1 MKLYLQF
8 GHGMMDHTV
17 KLLEEW
23 GDGGV
28 ILSPR
33 DLEHA
38 QLEKMAKRVHGLN
51 AEVLLDPQCFVRDA
65 DHYRLVE
72 HDYFKVYRDCSTG
85 SILTGEGAEKVINA
99 VADLAVTLGTNR
111 LIVPGL
117 LGSEIDEAWFAFHE
131 QLIAAA
137 AKRLPSMPRLATVAL
152 SAAATGDEALIEAIV
167 DRSKRWDVSGFY
179 LVSESPGTYLVEDPS
194 WLANLLLLV
203 SGLKLTGR
211 QVMVG
216 YGNHQLLAVA
226 AARADAMAAGTWL
239 NVRSLDVDKF
249 YTPEEDEVSRRA
261 VWYYCPQALT
271 EYKLPF
277 LDIAQRNGVL
287 PLMRPD
293 AALKSSYADPLF
305 DGPAP
310 TAVKWGEQNAFRHY
324 LTSLHGQARLVTSGT
339 YLDAV
344 AAQETL
350 LSRAQKLLPRLRK
363 AGVFSSERDFTPI
376 IDVNRSALITLDNA
390 RGALLRRS
398 WK

>member
-8 GHGMMDHTV
+8 GYGMMEHTA

-38 QLEKMAKRVHGLN
+38 QLGKVATRAHALG

-72 HDYFKVYRDCSTG
+72 HDYFKVYQQCSTG
-85 SILTGEGAEKVINA
+85 SILTGDGAQKVVDA
-99 VADLAVTLGTNR
+99 VAGLAETLQTTR
-111 LIVPGL
+111 FVIPGL
-117 LGSEIDEAWFAFHE
+117 LASQIDEDWFRFHE
-131 QLIAAA
+131 QLIDAAV
-137 AKRLPSMPRLATVAL
+137 KRLPSMPRLATLAL
-152 SAAATGDEALIEAIV
+152 SAAATADEAQIEAIV
-167 DRSKRWDVSGFY
+167 ERAARWDVEGFY
-179 LVSESPGTYLVEDPS
+179 IVVESPSGYLVEDPN
-194 WLANLLLLV
+194 WLANVLILV
-203 SGLKLTGR
+203 SGLKLLGR
-211 QVMVG
+211 AVIVG

-239 NVRSLDVDKF
+239 NVRSLDMDKF
-249 YTPEEDEVSRRA
+249 HSPEEEFARKA

-271 EYKLPF
+271 EYKPAF

-293 AALKSSYADPLF
+293 PALGSTYADVLF
-305 DGPAP
+305 SGPAP
-310 TAVKWGEQNAFRHY
+310 TSVKWTEPSAFRHY
-324 LTSLHGQARLVTSGT
+324 LTSLRGQVRQLTATSYT
-339 YLDAV
+339 DALS
-344 AAQETL
+344 AQDTIL
-350 LSRAQKLLPRLRK
+350 TRAEKLLPRLRK
-363 AGVFSSERDFTPI
+363 AGVFSTVRDFTPI
-376 IDVNRSALITLDNA
+376 IDVNRAALITLDNA

>member
-8 GHGMMDHTV
+8 GYGMMEHTA

-38 QLEKMAKRVHGLN
+38 QLAKVASRAHELG

-72 HDYFKVYRDCSTG
+72 HDYFKVYQQCSTG
-85 SILTGEGAEKVINA
+85 SILTGDGARKVVDA
-99 VADLAVTLGTNR
+99 VAGLAETLETTR
-111 LIVPGL
+111 LVVPGL
-117 LGSEIDEAWFAFHE
+117 LGSQIDEDWFRFHE
-131 QLIAAA
+131 QLIDAA
-137 AKRLPSMPRLATVAL
+137 AKRLPSMPRLATLAL
-152 SAAATGDEALIEAIV
+152 SAAATADEAQIEAIV
-167 DRSKRWDVSGFY
+167 ERAVRWDVDGFY
-179 LVSESPGTYLVEDPS
+179 VVVESPSGYLVEDPN
-194 WLANLLLLV
+194 WLANVLILV
-203 SGLKLTGR
+203 SGLKLLGHD
-211 QVMVG
+211 VIVG

-239 NVRSLDVDKF
+239 NVRSLDMDKF
-249 YTPEEDEVSRRA
+249 YSPEEEFARKA

-271 EYKLPF
+271 EYKPAF

-293 AALKSSYADPLF
+293 PALGSTYADLLF
-305 DGPAP
+305 SGPAP
-310 TAVKWGEQNAFRHY
+310 TSVKWTEPSAFRHY
-324 LTSLHGQARLVTSGT
+324 LTSLRGQARQVTATS
-339 YLDAV
+339 YVDAV
-344 AAQETL
+344 SAQDTL
-350 LSRAQKLLPRLRK
+350 LTRAQKLLPRLRK
-363 AGVFSSERDFTPI
+363 AGVLSTVRDFTPI
-376 IDVNRSALITLDNA
+376 IDVNRAALITLDNA
-390 RGALLRRS
+390 RGRLLRRS

>member
-8 GHGMMDHTV
+8 GYGMMEHTA

-38 QLEKMAKRVHGLN
+38 QLGKVATRAHALG

-72 HDYFKVYRDCSTG
+72 HDYFKVYQQCSTG
-85 SILTGEGAEKVINA
+85 SILTGDGAQKVVDA
-99 VADLAVTLGTNR
+99 VAGLAETLATTR
-111 LIVPGL
+111 FVVPGL
-117 LGSEIDEAWFAFHE
+117 LGSQIDEDWFRFHE
-131 QLIAAA
+131 QLIDAAV
-137 AKRLPSMPRLATVAL
+137 KRLPSMPRLATLAL
-152 SAAATGDEALIEAIV
+152 SAAATADEAQIEAIV
-167 DRSKRWDVSGFY
+167 ERAARWDVEGFY
-179 LVSESPGTYLVEDPS
+179 IVVESPSGYLVEDPN
-194 WLANLLLLV
+194 WLANVLILV
-203 SGLKLTGR
+203 SGLKLLGR
-211 QVMVG
+211 DVIVG

-239 NVRSLDVDKF
+239 NVRSLDMDKF
-249 YTPEEDEVSRRA
+249 YSPEEEFARKT

-271 EYKLPF
+271 EYKPAF

-293 AALKSSYADPLF
+293 PALGSTYADVLF
-305 DGPAP
+305 SGPAP
-310 TAVKWGEQNAFRHY
+310 TSVKWTEPSAFRHY
-324 LTSLHGQARLVTSGT
+324 LTSLRGQVRQLTATSYT
-339 YLDAV
+339 DALS
-344 AAQETL
+344 AQDTIL
-350 LSRAQKLLPRLRK
+350 TRAEKLLPRLRK
-363 AGVFSSERDFTPI
+363 AGVFSTVRDFTPI
-376 IDVNRSALITLDNA
+376 IDVNRAALITLDNA